1 MGFEL
6 GSLTL
11 VMMWSVDV
19 MWDQPGLNTH
29 LLGLSGT
36 GQGDRGGAEGGSFQ
50 SRLHPAPDSGGSPP
64 GAPLRAKVHAVTN
77 TQVVSGGP
85 RLDELV

>member
-1 MGFEL
+1 MAKVGFEL

-36 GQGDRGGAEGGSFQ
+36 GQGDRGGTEGGSFQ
-50 SRLHPAPDSGGSPP
+50 SRLHRNKLSLVLKHLKKA
-64 GAPLRAKVHAVTN
+64 R
-77 TQVVSGGP
+77 
-85 RLDELV
+85 RLIQQDLQYLLCQLNQ